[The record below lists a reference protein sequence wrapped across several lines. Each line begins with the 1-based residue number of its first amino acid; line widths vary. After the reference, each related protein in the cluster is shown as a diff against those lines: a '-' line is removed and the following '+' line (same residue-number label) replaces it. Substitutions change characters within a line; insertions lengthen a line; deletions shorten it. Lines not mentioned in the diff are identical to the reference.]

1 MRSSGACARAGW
13 AAAVGTSRRSGGALE
28 DSSMSPLSFK
38 TCCCCVQIKQLRVL
52 LGRAAPCESAGDKW
66 NVFGRFSVA
75 FYAGLPVER
84 RNWTD
89 NPKPD
94 FLWVFAADKTPLLH
108 KHSPSCSNRFTN
120 LILRHFSVPIVQQ
133 TSWKGGR
140 EVSERE
146 RGGREEMPADIS
158 PQGLLLPLQSRGKYR
173 NHQLFFS
180 YINISDTSAGGSCSL
195 MFSEIQSVKLQL
207 VEAKLLHDKKEVSS
221 RPAAQ
226 ATGEQTSHVQVSIF
240 IHSMLKWLRGNF
252 KVFFMI
258 PPIIYITY
266 KTTYNVRDL
275 CNSIHC
281 Y

>member
-140 EVSERE
+140 EVSDRE
-146 RGGREEMPADIS
+146 RGERRDACRHLTSRPPAAFTVQRKIQES
-158 PQGLLLPLQSRGKYR
+158 ST
-173 NHQLFFS
+173 LFFI
-180 YINISDTSAGGSCSL
+180 YKYFRYLCRWLMQPHVFWDTICQ
-195 MFSEIQSVKLQL
+195 I
-207 VEAKLLHDKKEVSS
+207 
-221 RPAAQ
+221 AACW
-226 ATGEQTSHVQVSIF
+226 GQTAA
-240 IHSMLKWLRGNF
+240 R
-252 KVFFMI
+252 
-258 PPIIYITY
+258 
-266 KTTYNVRDL
+266 
-275 CNSIHC
+275 
-281 Y
+281 